1 MDIKGW
7 AKVKLPYHIQST
19 YVLSNFL
26 LDLFFFFFLVASHSI
41 QFNFFVGVVVKV
53 LGILEVFMPKNLR
66 SNQKVISSF
75 SSLFTSAIFRKQPTR
90 TKQ

>member
-26 LDLFFFFFLVASHSI
+26 LDLFFFVLVASHSI
-41 QFNFFVGVVVKV
+41 QFNFFVGVVVNV
-53 LGILEVFMPKNLR
+53 LGILEVFMPKSLR

-90 TKQ
+90 TKQF

>member
-1 MDIKGW
+1 MDIKDW

-26 LDLFFFFFLVASHSI
+26 LDLFFFFLVASHSI

-75 SSLFTSAIFRKQPTR
+75 SSLFTSAIFRKQATR
-90 TKQ
+90 TKQL

>member
-26 LDLFFFFFLVASHSI
+26 LDLFIFFSCCITFDT
-41 QFNFFVGVVVKV
+41 FFVGVVVKV

-75 SSLFTSAIFRKQPTR
+75 SSLFTSAIFRKQATR
-90 TKQ
+90 TKQL